1 MVDPSLLFKKHKFL
15 IGNHADEL
23 TPWIPI
29 LATLLPESTGYISI
43 PCCAWAFDERWTRAY
58 KPYPLSHALSTP
70 AAEQHGNNKDEVD
83 PLSNSESGDGQPI
96 FDAFV
101 DSLHMGGQSTS
112 TSYAQYRIWLASL
125 ASFLGWQVEVEN
137 LRIPST
143 RNWMIVGRRRL
154 DLGDFQDQSLGLW
167 MQRATRIIEG
177 VVDRGMFRVRKPEGK
192 DH

>member
-1 MVDPSLLFKKHKFL
+1 MVDPSLLFKKHTFL

-29 LATLLPESTGYISI
+29 LATLLPDSAGYISI

-58 KPYPLSHALSTP
+58 KPYPLPHALST
-70 AAEQHGNNKDEVD
+70 AVAEQHDNNRAEVD
-83 PLSNSESGDGQPI
+83 HQSDNESKDGQ
-96 FDAFV
+96 AMFV
-101 DSLHMGGQSTS
+101 EGLHMGGQSTS

-125 ASFLGWQVEVEN
+125 ASYLGWQVEVEN

-143 RNWMIVGRRRL
+143 RNWTIVGRKRL
-154 DLGDFQDQSLGLW
+154 DLEDAQDQGLGLW
-167 MQRATRIIEG
+167 MQRAAKIIEG
-177 VVDRGMFRVRKPEGK
+177 IMDRGMFKVRLPEGK